1 MNPGHSRVA
10 SYRPSFLLLSAL
22 FIAAAGLVGGCSNDK
37 PAEEAESKDGAAK
50 VAGPLELSA
59 SDVAIVKTQALVRKL
74 PLSGTLTPLL
84 QTTVKSKVSGE
95 LLAVLVREGQA
106 VRKGDVLVR
115 IDTRNQGALVASQ
128 QAGLEKAQADLA
140 LAKLNLD
147 NNKRLLEKNFIAQ
160 NVLDSAQANYGSAV
174 ANTKLA
180 KAQLN
185 LAEIGLADAVV
196 RAPFDGTIS
205 RRMAEPGEKVSS
217 DSPLLGLISLD
228 KLELQAAAPAS
239 EIPLVA
245 IGQLAR
251 VRVDGFGTRLFDAK
265 VERIN
270 PTAEQGSRSI
280 LLYLS
285 LDNSQGLLKGGMF
298 AQGALVIEQ
307 SQPAPAVP
315 TAAVRSESGLNYV
328 MVIEAGKLVQKPVKL
343 GLRSEDEA
351 MVEIIEGLMPGEQV
365 VIGKLDALKAGQAV
379 LLNAAAP
386 KSTVAA
392 PATTQPAAELPAA
405 DTPAAPVP
413 ATDKPASGG

>member
-1 MNPGHSRVA
+1 MTPAHSCVDKTR
-10 SYRPSFLLLSAL
+10 SSFIITLLCGSLL
-22 FIAAAGLVGGCSNDK
+22 AAAGLVSGCGSKDA
-37 PAEEAESKDGAAK
+37 PAGDDAPKTEEAKNKA
-50 VAGPLELSA
+50 PLELSP
-59 SDVAIVKTQALVRKL
+59 SDVAVVSEQALVRKL
-74 PLSGTLTPLL
+74 PLSGSLSPLL
-84 QTTVKSKVSGE
+84 QTTVKSKVAGE
-95 LLAVLVREGQA
+95 LLSVAVREGQA
-106 VRKGDVLVR
+106 VKRGDVLLR

-128 QAGLEKAQADLA
+128 EAGVEKAEADLA

-174 ANTKLA
+174 ANVKLA
-180 KAQLN
+180 RAQLK
-185 LAEIGLADAVV
+185 LAQIGLEDAVV

-251 VRVDGFGTRLFDAK
+251 VRVDGFGTRLFEAK

-285 LDNSQGLLKGGMF
+285 LDNSQGVLKGGMF

-315 TAAVRSESGLNYV
+315 TAAVRSEAGLDYV
-328 MVIEAGKLVQKPVKL
+328 MVIEAGKLVQRPVKL

-351 MVEIIEGLMPGEQV
+351 LVEITEGLKPGEQV
-365 VIGKLDALKAGQAV
+365 VIGKLDSLKAGQAV
-379 LLNAAAP
+379 LLNAAA
-386 KSTVAA
+386 VAA
-392 PATTQPAAELPAA
+392 PA

-413 ATDKPASGG
+413 ASDKPAAEKPASGG

>member
-10 SYRPSFLLLSAL
+10 SYRPSLLLLSAL
-22 FIAAAGLVGGCSNDK
+22 FIAAAGLLGGCSKDK

-50 VAGPLELSA
+50 VTGPLELSP
-59 SDVAIVKTQALVRKL
+59 SDVAVVSEKALVRKL
-74 PLSGTLTPLL
+74 PISGSLSPLL
-84 QTTVKSKVSGE
+84 QTTVKSKVAGE
-95 LLAVLVREGQA
+95 LLSVTVREGQA
-106 VRKGDVLVR
+106 VKRGDVLLR

-128 QAGLEKAQADLA
+128 EAGVEKAEADLA

-174 ANTKLA
+174 ANVKLA
-180 KAQLN
+180 RAQLK
-185 LAEIGLADAVV
+185 LAQIGLEDAVV

-298 AQGALVIEQ
+298 AQGSLVIEQ
-307 SQPAPAVP
+307 SLPAPAVP
-315 TAAVRSESGLNYV
+315 TAAVRSEAGMNYV
-328 MVIEAGKLVQKPVKL
+328 MVIEAGQLVQRPVKL

-351 MVEIIEGLMPGEQV
+351 LVEITEGLKSGEQV
-365 VIGKLDALKAGQAV
+365 VIGKLDSLKAGQAV

-386 KSTVAA
+386 SLPKATVAA
-392 PATTQPAAELPAA
+392 PAATVPAAE
-405 DTPAAPVP
+405 VP
-413 ATDKPASGG
+413 ATEKPAAEKPASGG

>member
-1 MNPGHSRVA
+1 MNPGHSRIA
-10 SYRPSFLLLSAL
+10 SYRPSLLLLSAL
-22 FIAAAGLVGGCSNDK
+22 FIAAAGLLGGCSKDK
-37 PAEEAESKDGAAK
+37 PAAEAESKDGTAK
-50 VAGPLELSA
+50 VAGPLELSP
-59 SDVAIVKTQALVRKL
+59 SDVAVVSEKALVRKL
-74 PLSGTLTPLL
+74 PLSGSLSPLL
-84 QTTVKSKVSGE
+84 QTTVKSKVAGE
-95 LLAVLVREGQA
+95 LLSVTVREGQA
-106 VRKGDVLVR
+106 VKRGDVLLR

-128 QAGLEKAQADLA
+128 EAGVEKAEADLA

-174 ANTKLA
+174 ANVKLA
-180 KAQLN
+180 RAQLR
-185 LAEIGLADAVV
+185 LAQLGLEDAVV

-217 DSPLLGLISLD
+217 DSPLLGLINLD

-251 VRVDGFGTRLFDAK
+251 VRVDGFGTRLFEAK

-315 TAAVRSESGLNYV
+315 TAAVRSEAGLNYV
-328 MVIEAGKLVQKPVKL
+328 MVIEAGKLVQRPVKL

-351 MVEIIEGLMPGEQV
+351 MVEVTEGLKPGEQV
-365 VIGKLDALKAGQAV
+365 VIGKLDSLKAGQAV

-386 KSTVAA
+386 AATVS
-392 PATTQPAAELPAA
+392 PAQTPAA
-405 DTPAAPVP
+405 DTPAVPVP
-413 ATDKPASGG
+413 ATDKPAAEKPASGG